1 MVEIFAS
8 LKLCLIQPDLLAS
21 EDSLGEVLL
30 SAEEVLGGDNCLN
43 CSFVWLKILLRFV
56 SFICVL
62 SGLTLFAS
70 EEESKMT
77 EPGRSSL
84 TQN

>member
-43 CSFVWLKILLRFV
+43 LFLCLVENIAEICFLHLCSVWAD
-56 SFICVL
+56 FIC
-62 SGLTLFAS
+62 FRRR
-70 EEESKMT
+70 K
-77 EPGRSSL
+77 
-84 TQN
+84 QND